1 MADQDSVDLLN
12 GLLARLGRGLV
23 QYAVDCWPWTNG
35 ADDAELHALEQI
47 AKRQHHFVARIVD
60 LISQRGGVPDFGV
73 FADLS
78 DLNYVS
84 LDYLLGKVI
93 ADEQG
98 LAAQVETAQAAL
110 RGDAEAAA
118 MVGELLSAE
127 REHLARLRDMAKTTT
142 PAVK

>member
-1 MADQDSVDLLN
+1 MADQDNIELLN
-12 GLLARLGRGLV
+12 RLLARLGRGLV

-35 ADDAELHALEQI
+35 ADDAELRALEQI
-47 AKRQHHFVARIVD
+47 AKKQQQFVARLVE

-73 FADLS
+73 FADYS

-84 LDYLLGKVI
+84 LDYLLGKLI
-93 ADEQG
+93 ADEQS
-98 LAAQVETAQAAL
+98 LIAEVETAQAAL

-118 MVGELLSAE
+118 LAGELSSAE
-127 REHLARLRDMAKTTT
+127 KEHLARLRDMAKTST